1 MIILINIVLLILI
14 LSLGTFAILFS
25 ILVLDSLL
33 RGHDIPTSRR
43 VIKVLSKIISQNKSY
58 ANNFYDLG
66 CGRGTLSLAIKRKH
80 PHLSVHSIDDN
91 VIRIFFARIKTIF
104 FRQKINF
111 QKADIFQVDLRDAD
125 IVYIY
130 LWYDLMPP
138 LEKKLQKELK
148 KGAMVITN
156 TSKFPNWKPVQKI
169 ITYSKTS
176 NVPDFETLFVYVKE

>member
-111 QKADIFQVDLRDAD
+111 QKQISF
-125 IVYIY
+125 
-130 LWYDLMPP
+130 
-138 LEKKLQKELK
+138 KL
-148 KGAMVITN
+148 I
-156 TSKFPNWKPVQKI
+156 
-169 ITYSKTS
+169 
-176 NVPDFETLFVYVKE
+176 

>member
-138 LEKKLQKELK
+138 L
-148 KGAMVITN
+148 
-156 TSKFPNWKPVQKI
+156 
-169 ITYSKTS
+169 
-176 NVPDFETLFVYVKE
+176 